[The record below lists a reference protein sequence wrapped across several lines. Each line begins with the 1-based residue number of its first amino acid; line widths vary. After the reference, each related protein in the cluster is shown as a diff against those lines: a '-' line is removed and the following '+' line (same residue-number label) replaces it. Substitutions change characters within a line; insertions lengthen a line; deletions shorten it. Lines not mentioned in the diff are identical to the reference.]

1 MTDILIYLNRAS
13 ASDRSVEKETVC
25 SAYTPHYRFVFN
37 RLFMN
42 RKTIIVPFPLGE
54 GIGRKYLFLLL
65 FSIFSISLSAQT
77 YQELSE
83 KAVECVGKDSLAQAE
98 DLLKQA
104 LRLEPKNPHNALLFS
119 NLGLVQRKL
128 GRYNDA
134 VESYTYALN
143 IAPLAVPILLN
154 RAAIYLEQGM
164 QDKAY
169 VDYCQVMDVDKKN
182 TEALLMRAYIYMLR
196 RDYKGARLDYQRLLE
211 IDPKNYN
218 GRLGLATL
226 EQKEGKFRESLDL
239 LNQLLVEFPED
250 AVLYVARADV
260 ERDMKHEDLALVDLD
275 EAIRLAPNSVDAYL
289 LRGDIYLDQK
299 KKSQA
304 KADFEKA
311 ISLGVPPADVHEQMQ
326 QCK

>member
-1 MTDILIYLNRAS
+1 M
-13 ASDRSVEKETVC
+13 
-25 SAYTPHYRFVFN
+25 
-37 RLFMN
+37 
-42 RKTIIVPFPLGE
+42 
-54 GIGRKYLFLLL
+54 
-65 FSIFSISLSAQT
+65 
-77 YQELSE
+77 
-83 KAVECVGKDSLAQAE
+83 ECVGKDSLVQAE

-104 LRLEPKNPHNALLFS
+104 LKLEPKNAHNALLFS

-182 TEALLMRAYIYMLR
+182 TEALLDI
-196 RDYKGARLDYQRLLE
+196 
-211 IDPKNYN
+211 
-218 GRLGLATL
+218 
-226 EQKEGKFRESLDL
+226 

-260 ERDMKHEDLALVDLD
+260 ERDMKHDDLALVDLD
-275 EAIRLAPNSVDAYL
+275 EAIRLAPDSIDAYL

-299 KKSQA
+299 KKSLA

-326 QCK
+326 QCNPEK

>member
-1 MTDILIYLNRAS
+1 MW
-13 ASDRSVEKETVC
+13 
-25 SAYTPHYRFVFN
+25 
-37 RLFMN
+37 
-42 RKTIIVPFPLGE
+42 TI
-54 GIGRKYLFLLL
+54 
-65 FSIFSISLSAQT
+65 
-77 YQELSE
+77 
-83 KAVECVGKDSLAQAE
+83 
-98 DLLKQA
+98 
-104 LRLEPKNPHNALLFS
+104 
-119 NLGLVQRKL
+119 
-128 GRYNDA
+128 
-134 VESYTYALN
+134 
-143 IAPLAVPILLN
+143 
-154 RAAIYLEQGM
+154 AIR
-164 QDKAY
+164 
-169 VDYCQVMDVDKKN
+169 MDVDKKN

-226 EQKEGKFRESLDL
+226 EQKENKFREALDI

-260 ERDMKHEDLALVDLD
+260 ERDMKHDDLALVDLD
-275 EAIRLAPNSVDAYL
+275 EAIRLAPDSIDAYL

-299 KKSQA
+299 KKSLA